1 MCINKMHEQHLY
13 NVNFYLKNHLFL
25 KISNAII
32 NLHINM
38 KIQIRLTYNFMK
50 FLTCNIKKIK

>member
-1 MCINKMHEQHLY
+1 MHEQHLY